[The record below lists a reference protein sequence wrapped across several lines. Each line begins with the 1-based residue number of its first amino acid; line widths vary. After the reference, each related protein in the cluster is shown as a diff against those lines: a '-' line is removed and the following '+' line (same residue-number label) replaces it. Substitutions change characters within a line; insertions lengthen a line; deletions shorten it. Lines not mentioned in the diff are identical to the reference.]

1 MVTGVAESRSVISV
15 INKLCSSRLIVYW
28 KVHIMPGFIMRAPQP
43 PESVTGVAPPSKP
56 VVPKPPSAK
65 RHQNVQKRLQYGCAH
80 VLPKEGKT
88 KNTRHIISNL
98 CPCRLTA
105 ELWRA
110 AIGARRLRGWSPSAF
125 PTLGWSRE
133 KDKNRSFWCKSVWT
147 LACCEWHTAA
157 PGLNPLR
164 LPRAPESAK
173 TYHPKHTPE
182 RGYQVPLRDC
192 ARSCN
197 NREHMRTQLST
208 IDVTGKTFFERLY
221 LVLGLSAFETPVNF
235 PYAPNSPLLV

>member
-110 AIGARRLRGWSPSAF
+110 AIGARRLRG
-125 PTLGWSRE
+125 
-133 KDKNRSFWCKSVWT
+133 
-147 LACCEWHTAA
+147 
-157 PGLNPLR
+157 
-164 LPRAPESAK
+164 
-173 TYHPKHTPE
+173 
-182 RGYQVPLRDC
+182 
-192 ARSCN
+192 
-197 NREHMRTQLST
+197 
-208 IDVTGKTFFERLY
+208 
-221 LVLGLSAFETPVNF
+221 
-235 PYAPNSPLLV
+235 